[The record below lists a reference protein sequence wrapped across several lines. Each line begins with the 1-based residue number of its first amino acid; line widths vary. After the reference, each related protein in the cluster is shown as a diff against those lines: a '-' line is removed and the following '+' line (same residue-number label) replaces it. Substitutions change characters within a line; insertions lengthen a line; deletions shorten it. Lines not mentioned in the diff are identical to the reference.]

1 MIGILG
7 GTFDPVHHGHLRLAE
22 EVREALGL
30 GQVRFI
36 PAFQP
41 PHREAPVAS
50 ARHRLAMLH
59 LAVQDNEAF
68 VVDTREYDRGGPSWM
83 VDTCAS
89 LRDEFADRPLVLIMG
104 MDAFNGFTRWRD
116 WRGIL
121 ERVHLAVASRPG
133 ARAEGEA
140 AALLAARGCTP
151 DGLDRCVWN
160 ASGLAA
166 GKPEGG
172 PPMDG
177 RHQPP
182 PAGRIV
188 EVPIS
193 ALDISATRLRELA
206 AQNHSTRYLLPEAVR
221 EYLLEHRLYR
231 TNP

>member
-30 GQVRFI
+30 AQVRFI

-50 ARHRLAMLH
+50 AHHRLAMLR

-89 LRDEFADRPLVLIMG
+89 LRDEFANRPLVLIMG
-104 MDAFNGFTRWRD
+104 MDAFNGFTHWRD
-116 WRGIL
+116 WQGIL
-121 ERVHLAVASRPG
+121 ARVHLAVATRPG
-133 ARAEGEA
+133 ASPQGEA
-140 AALLAARGCTP
+140 AALLAERACT
-151 DGLDRCVWN
+151 
-160 ASGLAA
+160 LAELTQA
-166 GKPEGG
+166 
-172 PPMDG
+172 
-177 RHQPP
+177 
-182 PAGRIV
+182 PAGRMV
-188 EVPIS
+188 EVPIA

-206 AQNHSTRYLLPEAVR
+206 AQHHSTRYLLPEAVR
-221 EYLLEHRLYR
+221 EYLLTHHLYR

>member
-30 GQVRFI
+30 EEVRFI

-41 PHREAPVAS
+41 PHREAPVAA

-68 VVDTREYDRGGPSWM
+68 VVDTREHDRGGPSWM

-89 LRDEFADRPLVLIMG
+89 LRDEFADRPLVLILG

-133 ARAEGEA
+133 AQAEGEA

-151 DGLDRCVWN
+151 DGLEP
-160 ASGLAA
+160 A
-166 GKPEGG
+166 
-172 PPMDG
+172 
-177 RHQPP
+177 
-182 PAGRIV
+182 PAGRMV

-221 EYLLEHRLYR
+221 EYLLKHRLYR

>member
-7 GTFDPVHHGHLRLAE
+7 GTFDPIHYGHLRLAE

-30 GQVRFI
+30 TQVRFI

-59 LAVQDNEAF
+59 LAIQANGAF
-68 VVDTREYDRGGPSWM
+68 TVDTREYDRGGPSWM

-104 MDAFNGFTRWRD
+104 MDAFNGFTRWRN
-116 WRGIL
+116 WQGIL
-121 ERVHLAVASRPG
+121 ARVHLAVASRPG

-140 AALLAARGCTP
+140 AALLAERGSTVAE
-151 DGLDRCVWN
+151 LER
-160 ASGLAA
+160 A
-166 GKPEGG
+166 
-172 PPMDG
+172 
-177 RHQPP
+177 

-188 EVPIS
+188 EVPIL

-221 EYLLEHRLYR
+221 EYLLTHRLYR

>member
-7 GTFDPVHHGHLRLAE
+7 GTFDPVHYGHLRLAE

-30 GQVRFI
+30 AQVRFI

-41 PHREAPVAS
+41 PHREAPTAPP
-50 ARHRLAMLH
+50 AHRLAMLH
-59 LAVQDNEAF
+59 LAIQDNEAF
-68 VVDTREYDRGGPSWM
+68 TVDTREYDRGGPSWM

-89 LRDEFADRPLVLIMG
+89 LRASYGDRPLVLIMG

-116 WRGIL
+116 WQGIL
-121 ERVHLAVASRPG
+121 ARVHLAVATRPG
-133 ARAEGEA
+133 ATAKGEA
-140 AALLAARGCTP
+140 AALLAERGSTVAE
-151 DGLDRCVWN
+151 LER
-160 ASGLAA
+160 A
-166 GKPEGG
+166 
-172 PPMDG
+172 
-177 RHQPP
+177 

-188 EVPIS
+188 EVPIA

-221 EYLLEHRLYR
+221 EYLLTHRLYR